1 MAAPAIPRRD
11 EPKGGNFSAPF
22 RGMIGHSMCET
33 QHMDTAVQTSKI
45 IARKDGMIGW
55 VIFNNPEKRNAMSL
69 EMYEATAAAMEGYAK
84 DPEVRVVIIRGEGE
98 KALRT
103 EADIEQLKNRRTN
116 AEQLKEDEVISERCN
131 KAIRE
136 CPKPVIAMIRGYCMG
151 GGLGIAVVCDL
162 RIASDDSRFGIPA
175 AKLGV
180 GYRFMGIRRLS
191 ELVGPSF
198 AAEVFYTGRQFNAQE
213 ALQMGLVNRILPVA
227 EMEKY
232 VLDYAATLSAN
243 APLTI
248 AAVKRSLIEL
258 RKDPDERDLA
268 LCQKMVDDCFASE
281 DYKEGQKAFMEKRKP
296 VFKGR

>member
-1 MAAPAIPRRD
+1 MIYD
-11 EPKGGNFSAPF
+11 EIREA
-22 RGMIGHSMCET
+22 
-33 QHMDTAVQTSKI
+33 QHMDTATQSNKI
-45 IARKDGMIGW
+45 IARRDGAMGW

-84 DPEVRVVIIRGEGE
+84 DPGIRVVILRGEGE
-98 KALRT
+98 KAFISG
-103 EADIEQLKNRRTN
+103 ADISQFKDRRSNPEQVKA
-116 AEQLKEDEVISERCN
+116 AEAISERCN
-131 KAIRE
+131 AAIRD

-151 GGLGIAVVCDL
+151 GGLGLAVGCDL

-180 GYRFMGIRRLS
+180 GYRFSGIRRLS

-198 AAEVFYTGRQFNAQE
+198 TAEIFYTGRQFNAQE
-213 ALQMGLVNRILPVA
+213 ALQMGLVNRVLPAA
-227 EMEKY
+227 ELEKY
-232 VLDYAATLSAN
+232 VVDYAATLTAN

-258 RKDPDERDLA
+258 RKDPADRDLA
-268 LCQKMVDDCFASE
+268 LSQKMVEDCFASE

>member
-1 MAAPAIPRRD
+1 
-11 EPKGGNFSAPF
+11 
-22 RGMIGHSMCET
+22 
-33 QHMDTAVQTSKI
+33 MDTPVKTEKI
-45 IARKDGMIGW
+45 IARRDGAVGW

-84 DPEVRVVIIRGEGE
+84 DPEVRVAILRGEGD
-98 KALRT
+98 KAFISG
-103 EADIEQLKNRRTN
+103 ADISQFKDRRSNPEQVKA
-116 AEQLKEDEVISERCN
+116 AEAISERCN
-131 KAIRE
+131 RSIRE

-151 GGLGIAVVCDL
+151 GGLGIAVACDL

-180 GYRFMGIRRLS
+180 GYRFSGIRRLA

-198 AAEVFYTGRQFNAQE
+198 TAEIFYTGRQFNAQE
-213 ALQMGLVNRILPVA
+213 ALQMKLVNRVLPSA
-227 EMEKY
+227 ELEKY
-232 VLDYAATLSAN
+232 VTDYATTLTVN

-258 RKDPDERDLA
+258 GKDPAERDLA
-268 LCQKMVDDCFASE
+268 LCQKMVEDCFASE
-281 DYKEGQKAFMEKRKP
+281 DYKEGQAAFMQKRKP

>member
-1 MAAPAIPRRD
+1 
-11 EPKGGNFSAPF
+11 
-22 RGMIGHSMCET
+22 
-33 QHMDTAVQTSKI
+33 MDTAVKSEKI
-45 IARKDGMIGW
+45 IVRKEGAIGW

-69 EMYEATAAAMEGYAK
+69 DMYEATAAAMEGYAK
-84 DPEVRVVIIRGEGE
+84 DPEVRVVILRGEGD
-98 KALRT
+98 KAFISG
-103 EADIEQLKNRRTN
+103 ADISQFKDRRSS
-116 AEQLKEDEVISERCN
+116 AEQVQAAEAISERCN
-131 KAIRE
+131 RAIRE

-180 GYRFMGIRRLS
+180 GYRFSGIRRLS

-198 AAEVFYTGRQFNAQE
+198 TAEIFYTGRQFNAQE
-213 ALQMGLVNRILPVA
+213 ALQMGLVNRVLTVA
-227 EMEKY
+227 ELEKY
-232 VLDYAATLSAN
+232 VMDYAAMLGAN

-258 RKDPDERDLA
+258 RKDPAERDLA

-281 DYKEGQKAFMEKRKP
+281 DYKEGQAAFMQKRKP